1 MGITIAAT
9 IFVFSL
15 IVFVHELGH
24 FVTAKLAGMQ
34 VDEFAIGFGPK
45 IYSYTSGETMYSLRA
60 IPLGGFNKIAGM
72 TEEEPL
78 NERSFLNKSVGS
90 RLVVI
95 AAGAC
100 MNFVLAILLFW
111 GVFFVNG
118 TMTVSEDTVI
128 GSVMEQSAASQ
139 AALQAGDK
147 ILSIGGEKVTQWE
160 DVPKAVAAH
169 SREVVAVVIERDGV
183 QHTMDVIPQLEEGSK
198 RAVIGVMPVISRQR
212 YGFLESGYMAVSRTG
227 QICSLMVSG
236 LYDMITGRE
245 KAEVA
250 GPLGVAQL
258 AGQMAEVGFI
268 NLLMFTAILSLN
280 LGIINLLPVPL
291 LDGGYIILLI
301 IEGIT
306 RRRMPKKALYYIQ
319 VCGMVVL
326 GALFIFAMF
335 QDISRIGG

>member
-1 MGITIAAT
+1 MGITIVAT
-9 IFVFSL
+9 IFVFSI

-24 FVTAKLAGMQ
+24 FVTAKLSGMQ

-45 IYSYTSGETMYSLRA
+45 VCSYTRGDTTYSLR
-60 IPLGGFNKIAGM
+60 IVPLGGFNKIAGM
-72 TEEEPL
+72 TEDEPL
-78 NERSFLNKSVGS
+78 NERSFLNKPVRH
-90 RLVVI
+90 RLIVI

-100 MNFVLAILLFW
+100 MNFVLAILIFW
-111 GVFFVNG
+111 GIFFVSG
-118 TMTVSEDTVI
+118 TMKVSTEPVI
-128 GSVMEQSAASQ
+128 GSVMENSAASQ
-139 AALQAGDK
+139 AELREGDR
-147 ILSIGGEKVTQWE
+147 ILSIGGTAITKWE
-160 DVPKAVAAH
+160 DVPKAVSQH
-169 SREVVAVVIERDGV
+169 SKEVVAVTISRDGAE
-183 QHTMDVIPQLEEGSK
+183 QTMHMIPKTEEGTK
-198 RAVIGVMPVISRQR
+198 RAVLGVMPVIVRQDH
-212 YGFLESGYMAVSRTG
+212 GFLESAQMAVNRTG
-227 QICSLMVSG
+227 QIIQLMMSG
-236 LYDMITGRE
+236 LYGMITGRE

-291 LDGGYIILLI
+291 LDGGYIILLL

-306 RRRMPKKALYYIQ
+306 RRRMPQKALRYIQ
-319 VCGMVVL
+319 MCGMIIL